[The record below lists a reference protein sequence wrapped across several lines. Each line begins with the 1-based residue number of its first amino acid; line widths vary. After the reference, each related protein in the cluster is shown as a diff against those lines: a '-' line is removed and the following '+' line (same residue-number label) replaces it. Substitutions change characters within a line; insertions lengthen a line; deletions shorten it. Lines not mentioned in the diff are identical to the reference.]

1 MGFAC
6 RCRGLAP
13 PAVHSRHRLR
23 GSKINIA
30 SLPWV
35 PLAAS
40 AFALRATAGQAR
52 LRFTH
57 GFYEDCKRDGEN
69 SCDFL
74 SFFARFP
81 FLFPFCYACCG
92 LRGLGFLWL
101 NPGCF
106 LTFELFLPVGCSSGP
121 VTTGPHDMLLS
132 VEGFALSQYAQ
143 FAHAGEEGTDGVQ
156 TKVRDVIPK
165 PWDVPV
171 HSKPLPELP
180 FALPPAPAFCL

>member
-6 RCRGLAP
+6 RCRGLTP
-13 PAVHSRHRLR
+13 PAVHSCHRLR
-23 GSKINIA
+23 GSRIIRHPFRGFR
-30 SLPWV
+30 S
-35 PLAAS
+35 PLS
-40 AFALRATAGQAR
+40 R

-69 SCDFL
+69 SCVFL

-106 LTFELFLPVGCSSGP
+106 LTFELLLPVGCSSGP